1 MAKIKSKK
9 AYESE
14 LKEMIES
21 RTGKAFDPF
30 LLPQVKAAAGL
41 MRMIEK
47 IDQQLDD
54 EDLTDMEVGSTG
66 QAKKTVNPLL
76 AVYDK
81 NQRTLNQ
88 LLTSLGLTYGATPSK
103 INESTKDTD
112 VNKRDKIDEMYADFW
127 FLEKL
132 DAVNAVYADS
142 NNIINNLI
150 LKHHGRKKRREVAD
164 ARRH

>member
-9 AYESE
+9 SYETE
-14 LKEMIES
+14 LKDMIES
-21 RTGKAFDPF
+21 RTGKSFDPF

-41 MRMIEK
+41 MRMIDK
-47 IDQQLDD
+47 IDEQLDK
-54 EDLTDMEVGSTG
+54 EDLTYMEVGSTG

-103 INESTKDTD
+103 INESTKETD
-112 VNKRDKIDEMYADFW
+112 VNKLDKIDEMYVGFSKM
-127 FLEKL
+127 EK
-132 DAVNAVYADS
+132 
-142 NNIINNLI
+142 IITVFVVIQSLI
-150 LKHHGRKKRREVAD
+150 TLLTIYF
-164 ARRH
+164 

>member
-9 AYESE
+9 AYETV
-14 LKEMIES
+14 LKDMIES
-21 RTGKAFDPF
+21 RTGKSFDPF

-41 MRMIEK
+41 MRMIDK
-47 IDQQLDD
+47 IDEQLDK
-54 EDLTDMEVGSTG
+54 EDLTYMEVGSTG

-103 INESTKDTD
+103 INESTKETD
-112 VNKRDKIDEMYADFW
+112 VNKLDKIDEMYVGFSKM
-127 FLEKL
+127 EK
-132 DAVNAVYADS
+132 
-142 NNIINNLI
+142 IITVFVVIQSLI
-150 LKHHGRKKRREVAD
+150 TLLTIYF
-164 ARRH
+164 

>member
-9 AYESE
+9 AFEAE

-21 RTGKAFDPF
+21 RTGKSFDPF

-47 IDQQLDD
+47 IDQQLDN
-54 EDLTDMEVGSTG
+54 EDLTYMEGGSTG

-112 VNKRDKIDEMYADFW
+112 VNKRDKIDEMYADF
-127 FLEKL
+127 
-132 DAVNAVYADS
+132 
-142 NNIINNLI
+142 
-150 LKHHGRKKRREVAD
+150 
-164 ARRH
+164 

>member
-9 AYESE
+9 AYETE
-14 LKEMIES
+14 LKDMIES
-21 RTGKAFDPF
+21 RTGKSFDPF

-41 MRMIEK
+41 MRMIDK
-47 IDQQLDD
+47 IDEQLDK
-54 EDLTDMEVGSTG
+54 EDRTYMEVGSTG

-103 INESTKDTD
+103 INESTKETD
-112 VNKRDKIDEMYADFW
+112 VNKLDKIDEMYVGFSKM
-127 FLEKL
+127 EK
-132 DAVNAVYADS
+132 
-142 NNIINNLI
+142 IITVFVVIQSLI
-150 LKHHGRKKRREVAD
+150 TLLTIYF
-164 ARRH
+164 

>member
-9 AYESE
+9 VYETE
-14 LKEMIES
+14 LKDMIES
-21 RTGKAFDPF
+21 RTGKSFDPF

-41 MRMIEK
+41 MRMIDK
-47 IDQQLDD
+47 IDEQLDK
-54 EDLTDMEVGSTG
+54 EDLTYMEVGSTG

-103 INESTKDTD
+103 INESTKETD
-112 VNKRDKIDEMYADFW
+112 VNKLDKIDEMYVGFSKM
-127 FLEKL
+127 EK
-132 DAVNAVYADS
+132 
-142 NNIINNLI
+142 IITVFVVIQSLI
-150 LKHHGRKKRREVAD
+150 TLLTIYF
-164 ARRH
+164 